1 MAQKYTDEQKA
12 AVLARVPEIGI
23 QEAAE
28 EAGIPWKKVVKWEKK
43 AAASQDTEEAV
54 PEKKAKKQSKK
65 ARIAKMNLIFESGS
79 GRQISLQAIAE
90 KVPKGCDAAYVK
102 IEENRIYWVKEE
114 ETGSEE
120 IW

>member
-23 QEAAE
+23 HAAAE
-28 EAGIPWKKVVKWEKK
+28 EAGIPWKKVAKWEK
-43 AAASQDTEEAV
+43 AAAAPQDAEEAV

-65 ARIAKMNLIFESGS
+65 ARIAKMNLIFESAD
-79 GRQISLQAIAE
+79 GRQISLQEIAE

-102 IEENRIYWVKEE
+102 TEENRIYWVKEE
-114 ETGSEE
+114 ETGFED